1 MEDEGII
8 ERYVAVLNPRALGM
22 RLDVFVNVRLRSS
35 TREAIEIFERAVKE
49 MPEVVEC
56 YLVTGNYDYLVHI
69 RVADIDDFK
78 GYVRER
84 LSAIASVG
92 ETISSIALEQTKH
105 TTAIALPSSTKLET
119 SADDTAVATGA
130 VAKREFLSFSHTT
143 TSFKCK
149 RFAAR
154 PQHRRR
160 APPAAAKHRLGSR
173 LIRASG
179 RRPGESLSR
188 LVMLMYGPP
197 QDCKGKLRTR
207 RQVCVN
213 VFGL

>member
-1 MEDEGII
+1 MTQLDEIDCSILNTLQQEGRVSIIDLAERVGLSPTPCARRIKRMEDEGII

-56 YLVTGNYDYLVHI
+56 YLVTGNYDYLIHI

-78 GYVRER
+78 GFVRER

-105 TTAIALPSSTKLET
+105 TTAIALPS
-119 SADDTAVATGA
+119 
-130 VAKREFLSFSHTT
+130 
-143 TSFKCK
+143 
-149 RFAAR
+149 
-154 PQHRRR
+154 
-160 APPAAAKHRLGSR
+160 
-173 LIRASG
+173 
-179 RRPGESLSR
+179 
-188 LVMLMYGPP
+188 
-197 QDCKGKLRTR
+197 
-207 RQVCVN
+207 
-213 VFGL
+213 